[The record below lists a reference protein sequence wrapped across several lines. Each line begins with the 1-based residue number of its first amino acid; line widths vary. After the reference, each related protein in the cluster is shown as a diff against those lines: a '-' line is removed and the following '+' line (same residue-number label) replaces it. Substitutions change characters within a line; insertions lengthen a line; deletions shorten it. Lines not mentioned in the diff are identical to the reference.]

1 MIKVCWINKQT
12 LGEVSSG
19 DTKELISGCTVCN
32 AFGNEVSGDIKEDLI
47 GSEGHTE
54 LEEIVNM
61 INVLINIQRFDRQDY
76 MAQITRWNSADL
88 RAKCHAGF
96 L

>member
-1 MIKVCWINKQT
+1 M
-12 LGEVSSG
+12 
-19 DTKELISGCTVCN
+19 CN
-32 AFGNEVSGDIKEDLI
+32 VFGNEVSGDIKENLI

-76 MAQITRWNSADL
+76 MAQITRLNSADL
-88 RAKCHAGF
+88 RAKC
-96 L
+96 